1 MTTSKAEATP
11 KTRKSRNKD
20 SSKQAKAAIEI
31 YGLFDP
37 RVGEIRY
44 IGKAVDSEKRLRGHL
59 RETRRKT
66 PLYSWIEKLR
76 RQGVSPGVRVLA
88 HAITQDWQSLEMLL
102 IEQYRASNVGL
113 LNVADGGDEPYCP
126 AEVRSANGHKL
137 CDEIA
142 NNPLMA
148 RIVQNKRI
156 LSNALR
162 RGSLSEVAKNNMR
175 MSAALCP
182 EIFGDWAAI

>member
-1 MTTSKAEATP
+1 MTTSKAEKPP

-20 SSKQAKAAIEI
+20 TEEQAKSAIEI

-37 RVGEIRY
+37 RNGEVRY
-44 IGKAVDSEKRLRGHL
+44 IGKAANSEKRLRGHL

-66 PLYSWIEKLR
+66 PLYSWIGKLR
-76 RQGVSPGVRVLA
+76 AQGVSPGVRVLA
-88 HAITQDWQSLEMLL
+88 HAITQDWQSLERTL
-102 IEQYRASNVGL
+102 IEQYRSSNTSL
-113 LNVADGGDEPYCP
+113 LNIADGGDEPHCP
-126 AEVRSANGHKL
+126 FEVRSANGRKL
-137 CDEIA
+137 RDEIA
-142 NNPLMA
+142 KNPLMA
-148 RIVQNKRI
+148 RIIQNKRI

-182 EIFGDWAAI
+182 EIFGDWIGV